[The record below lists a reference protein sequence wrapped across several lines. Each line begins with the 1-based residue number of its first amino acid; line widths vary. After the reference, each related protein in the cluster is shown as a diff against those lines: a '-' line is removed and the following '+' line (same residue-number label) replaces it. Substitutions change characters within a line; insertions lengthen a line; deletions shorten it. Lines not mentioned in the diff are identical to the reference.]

1 MCEILPPFISCIG
14 WGGEQNGTNTSH
26 QDQLIKNK
34 NSRRQKTISNQ
45 SRGGVQSKSIMNTS
59 SGDTYDHGLQRG
71 DHVVRWTNILVYPIQ
86 VHGIVLSAG
95 DEIITVVD
103 FGLTANKA
111 TQDSTKENED
121 GTTEHIDGNLNLDD
135 MVNHEDR
142 VMIQACDEHRKEQ
155 VGAKRINILTLC
167 STDEIKRWRKVDYG
181 ESIKKQWGWRWW
193 KKDEANE
200 ANTNAHLKEY
210 ENRTK
215 ALSSNFAREQNNEIP
230 NLEETSNTDTEK
242 LGSNTIETDT
252 NVSSESPSCQQVP
265 TLPTLPKSDPE
276 NMVIARVR
284 YLITNPEV
292 LPPHHILF
300 SNSECIAVWCKT
312 GRWST
317 LQASIFLQSTAAG
330 NLKSSFLLATGVGTA
345 TVTTTVPA
353 GGIAGWLGFT
363 TTSTVSL
370 LSVQPWLIPLL
381 AGYGLLTVGT
391 PLILF
396 QKAKERWEKATL
408 DLNDSFWSN
417 VDSDVFVEAIKSW
430 AAIS

>member
-1 MCEILPPFISCIG
+1 
-14 WGGEQNGTNTSH
+14 
-26 QDQLIKNK
+26 
-34 NSRRQKTISNQ
+34 
-45 SRGGVQSKSIMNTS
+45 MNAC
-59 SGDTYDHGLQRG
+59 SGDKYDHGLKRG

-86 VHGIVLSAG
+86 VHGIILSAG
-95 DEIITVVD
+95 DEIVTVVD
-103 FGLTANKA
+103 FGLTANNA
-111 TQDSTKENED
+111 TQDSMKLSEQENTND
-121 GTTEHIDGNLNLDD
+121 IDGNLNLDD

-167 STDEIKRWRKVDYG
+167 SKDEIKRWKKVEYG
-181 ESIKKQWGWRWW
+181 TSVKKDWGWKWW
-193 KKDEANE
+193 KKNE
-200 ANTNAHLKEY
+200 ANNNVDLEDV
-210 ENRTK
+210 ENRKT
-215 ALSSNFAREQNNEIP
+215 AFGNNFDEEQKI
-230 NLEETSNTDTEK
+230 ETLNSEDTSKKDTEC
-242 LGSNTIETDT
+242 LGNRSVEKDT
-252 NVSSESPSCQQVP
+252 QVSSVSPRCQQVP
-265 TLPTLPKSDPE
+265 RLPKSDPE

-284 YLITNPEV
+284 YLVTNPEV

-345 TVTTTVPA
+345 TVTTTIPA
-353 GGIAGWLGFT
+353 GGVAGWLGFT

-381 AGYGLLTVGT
+381 AGYGILTVGT

-408 DLNDSFWSN
+408 DLNDSFWSS
-417 VDSDVFVEAIKSW
+417 VDSDVFVEAIRSW
-430 AAIS
+430 AAIV